1 MSMWRT
7 WFIVVAIIFLGGAG
21 LKWLQSARR
30 RRAVQKIQE
39 TPVRISHGVY
49 ARVMAKG
56 KTFRGFRSGHQTKT
70 TVDMVLTKKQF
81 LVVSNR
87 GTLFDIRAEAARGR
101 IGSVRCTGP
110 GRLLFEGERQEA
122 NKKTT
127 KYRVEISIPT
137 ATAWAQDLAPFADEV
152 VVAGL

>member
-1 MSMWRT
+1 MWRT

-21 LKWLQSARR
+21 LKWLQSTRR

-39 TPVRISHGVY
+39 TPIRITHGVY
-49 ARVMAKG
+49 ARVMVRG
-56 KTFRGFRSGHQTKT
+56 MTFRGFRSGHQTKT
-70 TVDMVLTKKQF
+70 TVDMVLTQKRL

-122 NKKTT
+122 SKKATN
-127 KYRVEISIPT
+127 YRVEISLST
-137 ATAWAQDLAPFADEV
+137 ATSWAQDLAPFADEV